1 MVKYECIEKASR
13 FKGGGLVTCYLIK
26 DRPQPAKVNWT
37 VFYYAQNVKI
47 KISKA
52 ITKVANANI
61 SMSAW

>member
-1 MVKYECIEKASR
+1 MSVQKKASH
-13 FKGGGLVTCYLIK
+13 FKDGGLVTCYLIK

-37 VFYYAQNVKI
+37 VFYYAQNVKT
-47 KISKA
+47 KVSKA

>member
-13 FKGGGLVTCYLIK
+13 FKGGRLVTCYLIK

-52 ITKVANANI
+52 IMKVANANI